1 MGIVTPFSIDLIAAV
16 MRQRGFTDKMV
27 RMQWNPMEAVPRA
40 VARYAKFL
48 GLINGNRS
56 KFLVPTLDIG
66 KKRTSVVLLVFDKF

>member
-1 MGIVTPFSIDLIAAV
+1 MISSYMGIITPFSIDLITAV

-27 RMQWNPMEAVPRA
+27 RMQWNPMVAVPRA

-48 GLINGNRS
+48 GLIHENRS

-66 KKRTSVVLLVFDKF
+66 KERIIWFY